1 MKQSFKVSQCQLRAR
16 ERTTNKN
23 QKKKKNTTF
32 NKQTCWSS
40 VYATTCY
47 MSCSTLHSF
56 TWHRFYLFV
65 SSDSLW
71 NTLFFTGHSDDPF
84 RAALAEAGGGWEKT
98 FFLPLFCVTHPF
110 LLFPTQI
117 TLGGGEKPG
126 HATTTGKPNR
136 QLGYPGQLK
145 PWFAGIRYDPRQ
157 LMKRSKKG
165 QINIKQIQFKSA
177 RDTGK
182 FFIDILS
189 HLFEIYVL

>member
-1 MKQSFKVSQCQLRAR
+1 MVLSELKICQRCPFELRM
-16 ERTTNKN
+16 T
-23 QKKKKNTTF
+23 
-32 NKQTCWSS
+32 
-40 VYATTCY
+40 
-47 MSCSTLHSF
+47 
-56 TWHRFYLFV
+56 
-65 SSDSLW
+65 SDS
-71 NTLFFTGHSDDPF
+71 
-84 RAALAEAGGGWEKT
+84 
-98 FFLPLFCVTHPF
+98 
-110 LLFPTQI
+110 
-117 TLGGGEKPG
+117 GEKPG

-136 QLGYPGQLK
+136 QLVYPGQLI

>member
-1 MKQSFKVSQCQLRAR
+1 MTQVLSFCIFRISVKHNFFHWTLWWSFPRSLGWGGRWVR
-16 ERTTNKN
+16 KN
-23 QKKKKNTTF
+23 IFLTPVLCDPPF
-32 NKQTCWSS
+32 SS
-40 VYATTCY
+40 FSHPNHT
-47 MSCSTLHSF
+47 
-56 TWHRFYLFV
+56 
-65 SSDSLW
+65 
-71 NTLFFTGHSDDPF
+71 
-84 RAALAEAGGGWEKT
+84 GGGR
-98 FFLPLFCVTHPF
+98 
-110 LLFPTQI
+110 
-117 TLGGGEKPG
+117 KPG

-136 QLGYPGQLK
+136 QLVYPGQLK